1 MIPAFRKALLE
12 VDDPNLHSIPEEEN
26 WLQQLKLVFCGL
38 MELEKQYFNPK
49 KFVRALR
56 DVDGSIIDP
65 HTQKDVD
72 EFFIMLMDRLEGLI
86 KGRKEE

>member
-1 MIPAFRKALLE
+1 
-12 VDDPNLHSIPEEEN
+12 
-26 WLQQLKLVFCGL
+26 